1 MTHEFDAPTLH
12 YLRLLAQQ
20 YPTIQAASTEIINL
34 TANLSLPKETEH
46 FLSDIHGEHEAF
58 AHVLRNGSGA
68 IRRRIDEIF
77 GNTLSDF
84 TRSSLATL
92 IYYPEQ
98 KLPLILRTVDS
109 HDEWYRLTLFR
120 LIKLCRVMSSK
131 YTRSAVREALP
142 DDFAYIVE
150 ELLHEQE
157 GVENRLVYYQS
168 IIDTIIDIGQARV
181 FIIALAELIQRLAIT
196 HLHIIGDIYDRGPG
210 AHLIMDML
218 MQHYAVDV
226 QWGNHDIVW
235 MGAAAGSQACIA
247 NVIRVCLRYSNME
260 TLETGYAISILP
272 LVTLAMDVY
281 GDDPCDQFRPKP
293 NPSEE
298 FTDNE
303 IALLSRMHKAIAIIQ
318 LKLEGQIIKRRPHYH
333 MGDRLL
339 LHHIDHENGTVTVG
353 ETIYPLQDTHFP
365 TIDPDDPYALT
376 EHEKNVIDRLTL
388 SFANSD
394 RLQQHV
400 RFLLAKGSMYLTY
413 NDNLLYHGCI
423 PMHPDGSF
431 MSFDTGSEA
440 LQARAFMER
449 IDRWVRQGYFASDP
463 TRKAY
468 GQDAMWYLWCG
479 PVSPIFGKDK
489 MATFE
494 RYFIADKATHKE
506 SLNPYFEL
514 REQEPF
520 ADAILREFGLDPERA
535 HIVNGHVPVKVKKGE
550 NPVKANGKLLA
561 IDGGFA
567 RAYQAQTGI
576 AGYTLVYNSYGL
588 LLSSHEPF
596 ESQRNAIEEEV
607 DIDSKTFVLESNYQ
621 RIRVRDT
628 DAGRDMKRRIDEL
641 QQLLQVYRRGII
653 KES

>member
-1 MTHEFDAPTLH
+1 MTHEFDAPTLR

-58 AHVLRNGSGA
+58 AHVVRNGSGA

-77 GNTLSDF
+77 GNTLSDY

-98 KLPLILRTVDS
+98 KLPLVLRTVES

-142 DDFAYIVE
+142 DDFAYVVE

-168 IIDTIIDIGQARV
+168 IIDTIIDIGQARE

-218 MQHYAVDV
+218 MEHYAVDV

-247 NVIRVCLRYSNME
+247 NVIRVCLRYSNMV
-260 TLETGYAISILP
+260 TLETGYAISMLP

-281 GDDPCDQFRPKP
+281 GDDPCEQFRPNS

-303 IALLSRMHKAIAIIQ
+303 IALLSRMHKAIAVIQ
-318 LKLEGQIIKRRPHYH
+318 FKLEGQIIQRRPHYH
-333 MGDRLL
+333 MDDRLL
-339 LHHIDHENGTVTVG
+339 LHLVDYETNTVTLGNTVH
-353 ETIYPLQDTHFP
+353 PLLDTHFP
-365 TIDPDDPYALT
+365 TIDPDNPYVLS
-376 EHEKNVIDRLTL
+376 EQEQIVVDRLTL

-400 RFLLAKGSMYLTY
+400 RFLLAKGSMYLAY
-413 NDNLLYHGCI
+413 NNNLLYHGCI
-423 PMHPDGSF
+423 PMHPDGTF
-431 MSFDTGSEA
+431 MEFDTGSEK

-463 TRKAY
+463 ARKAY
-468 GQDAMWYLWCG
+468 GEDAMWYLWCG

-494 RYFIADKATHKE
+494 RYFIADKSTHKE
-506 SLNPYFEL
+506 TLNQYFDL

-567 RAYQAQTGI
+567 RVYQEQTGI
-576 AGYTLVYNSYGL
+576 AGYTLVYNSFGL
-588 LLSSHEPF
+588 LLSSHDPF
-596 ESQRNAIEEEV
+596 QSQRDAIEEEV
-607 DIDSKTFVLESNYQ
+607 DIDSKTFVLESNYN

-628 DAGRDMKRRIDEL
+628 DAGREMVRRIEEL
-641 QQLLQVYRRGII
+641 QLLLQVYRRGII